1 MWELAMR
8 LRKAR
13 KHEEALKQFKQLV
26 LTNPQDAKAHYYVAA
41 SHDVLGHEQQAVPYY
56 EKAIALGYDE
66 VDAYIGLGSTYRVL
80 QRYDEA
86 RKLLEKGHER
96 FPDNLALPPFLAM
109 VYYNLGEYERAT
121 ALLLKS
127 YVKASHDNE
136 VQAFSRAIN
145 YYAEHLNDS

>member
-1 MWELAMR
+1 M
-8 LRKAR
+8 
-13 KHEEALKQFKQLV
+13 
-26 LTNPQDAKAHYYVAA
+26 AA

-56 EKAIALGYDE
+56 EKAIVLGYDE

-80 QRYDEA
+80 HRYDEA
-86 RKLLEKGHER
+86 RKLLEKGYER

-109 VYYNLGEYERAT
+109 VYYNLAEHEKAT
-121 ALLLKS
+121 ALLLKN

-145 YYAEHLNDS
+145 YYAAHLND